1 MESFS
6 TGWDRAGQGRA
17 GQGRAGQGREGQ
29 VMCSRKDLR
38 ISSLWNIHLLL
49 LRFAQSWATSGPAL
63 RRR

>member
-6 TGWDRAGQGRA
+6 TGWDRAGQGR
-17 GQGRAGQGREGQ
+17 EGQ
-29 VMCSRKDLR
+29 VVCSRKDLR